1 MIDKQLLS
9 LPGIKKILGILTGLA
24 FVQGLAIVGQAY
36 FLAKTIVG
44 LWNGGKLGTQTGW
57 IILFLLCFGLR
68 HFMVYGRDKLLDA
81 FAAKQAAW
89 LRKRLLG
96 KIFRVGPQIVQTNGT
111 GNVTTMALEGMDQ
124 VENYFHLI
132 LAKVIGLMVVP
143 WLILLAVWYFD
154 WKSGAFLLAI
164 FPLIIVFMVVLGYA
178 AQAKADRQYKTYQ
191 MLANHFVD
199 SLRGIDTLKF
209 FGLSKRYAR
218 SIFKTS
224 ERFRKATINTLKIA
238 ILSTFALDFFTTLSI
253 AVVAVLLGLRLLNGQ
268 ISLFPALTVLI
279 LSPEYFLPIRDFSG
293 GDYHATLDGKNALSA
308 LQKILTITEP
318 QIKQISIEQW
328 QPTSRLELK
337 EANFAYEKGQ
347 PALAAISLD
356 TVGYQKVGII
366 GLSGSGKS
374 TLINVL
380 SGFLQPQK
388 GQVSFG
394 GHQTNSFAQREW
406 QKQLLYLPQNPYI
419 FKATLRENIAFY
431 NPEATPPTQI
441 GQALKVVG
449 LSQLVAQ
456 LPEGLETVIG
466 EGARELS
473 GGQSQR
479 IALARIFL
487 DQTRKVLLFD
497 EPTAHLDIE
506 TEIEL
511 KERMLPLMED
521 HLVFFATH
529 RLHWMQQMD
538 QIIVMEDGKV
548 AEMGTLA
555 DLQRKN
561 GAFVRLSRSLR
572 RI

>member
-293 GDYHATLDGKNALSA
+293 DYHATLDGKNALSA

-431 NPEATPPTQI
+431 NPEATPTQI

-521 HLVFFATH
+521 HIVFFATH

>member
-164 FPLIIVFMVVLGYA
+164 FPLIIVFMIVLGYA

-279 LSPEYFLPIRDFSG
+279 LSPEYFLPIRDFS

-431 NPEATPPTQI
+431 NPEATPTQI

>member
-293 GDYHATLDGKNALSA
+293 DYHATLDGKNALSA

-431 NPEATPPTQI
+431 NPEATPTQI

>member
-1 MIDKQLLS
+1 
-9 LPGIKKILGILTGLA
+9 
-24 FVQGLAIVGQAY
+24 
-36 FLAKTIVG
+36 
-44 LWNGGKLGTQTGW
+44 
-57 IILFLLCFGLR
+57 
-68 HFMVYGRDKLLDA
+68 
-81 FAAKQAAW
+81 
-89 LRKRLLG
+89 
-96 KIFRVGPQIVQTNGT
+96 
-111 GNVTTMALEGMDQ
+111 
-124 VENYFHLI
+124 
-132 LAKVIGLMVVP
+132 
-143 WLILLAVWYFD
+143 
-154 WKSGAFLLAI
+154 
-164 FPLIIVFMVVLGYA
+164 
-178 AQAKADRQYKTYQ
+178 
-191 MLANHFVD
+191 
-199 SLRGIDTLKF
+199 
-209 FGLSKRYAR
+209 
-218 SIFKTS
+218 
-224 ERFRKATINTLKIA
+224 
-238 ILSTFALDFFTTLSI
+238 
-253 AVVAVLLGLRLLNGQ
+253 
-268 ISLFPALTVLI
+268 
-279 LSPEYFLPIRDFSG
+279 
-293 GDYHATLDGKNALSA
+293 HATLDGKNALSA

-431 NPEATPPTQI
+431 NPEATPTQI

>member
-293 GDYHATLDGKNALSA
+293 DYHATLDGKNALSA

-347 PALAAISLD
+347 LALAAISLD

-431 NPEATPPTQI
+431 NPEATPTQI

>member
-293 GDYHATLDGKNALSA
+293 DYHATLDGKNALSA

-431 NPEATPPTQI
+431 NPEATPTQI

-572 RI
+572 RL

>member
-293 GDYHATLDGKNALSA
+293 DYHA
-308 LQKILTITEP
+308 
-318 QIKQISIEQW
+318 
-328 QPTSRLELK
+328 
-337 EANFAYEKGQ
+337 
-347 PALAAISLD
+347 
-356 TVGYQKVGII
+356 
-366 GLSGSGKS
+366 
-374 TLINVL
+374 
-380 SGFLQPQK
+380 
-388 GQVSFG
+388 
-394 GHQTNSFAQREW
+394 
-406 QKQLLYLPQNPYI
+406 
-419 FKATLRENIAFY
+419 
-431 NPEATPPTQI
+431 
-441 GQALKVVG
+441 
-449 LSQLVAQ
+449 
-456 LPEGLETVIG
+456 
-466 EGARELS
+466 
-473 GGQSQR
+473 
-479 IALARIFL
+479 
-487 DQTRKVLLFD
+487 
-497 EPTAHLDIE
+497 
-506 TEIEL
+506 
-511 KERMLPLMED
+511 
-521 HLVFFATH
+521 
-529 RLHWMQQMD
+529 
-538 QIIVMEDGKV
+538 
-548 AEMGTLA
+548 
-555 DLQRKN
+555 
-561 GAFVRLSRSLR
+561 
-572 RI
+572 